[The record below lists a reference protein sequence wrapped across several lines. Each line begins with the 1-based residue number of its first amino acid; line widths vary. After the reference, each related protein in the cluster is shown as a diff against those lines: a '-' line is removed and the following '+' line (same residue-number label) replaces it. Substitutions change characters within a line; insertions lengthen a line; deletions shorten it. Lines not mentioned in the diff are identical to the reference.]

1 MTKVA
6 KNVVISAKVTPEI
19 AKVIKM
25 RAKVNGKSVSSLIS
39 DMASEV
45 DTKHIVKASK
55 GVEVPKNVERE
66 ILKVATVIGGS
77 ALVGI
82 IAYKS
87 IKAGLESGK
96 RNGNIDYTDT
106 QIETISTLL
115 GVMGAVITGIGL
127 HKVLLDD

>member
-25 RAKVNGKSVSSLIS
+25 KAKVNGKSVSSLIS

-55 GVEVPKNVERE
+55 GIEVPKNVERE

-77 ALVGI
+77 AVVGI
-82 IAYKS
+82 IDYKS
-87 IKAGLESGK
+87 IKAGLENGK

-115 GVMGAVITGIGL
+115 
-127 HKVLLDD
+127 